1 MSLAS
6 RSKKYCIDCFLLLK
20 YEKSQPSKIAA
31 CHILLNSSFLFKM
44 LCNGTDTSQKV
55 WYMEPQSAKYCF
67 SIVSSVLILQHVT
80 EPLMLLYTL
89 PDDTV
94 CNIAT
99 NSDNVTVN
107 STDSLFWFLAWVT
120 WSTGDWSFRHCA
132 LGVGSGCLILIMSKI
147 SLIFSRSVNFDAIGT
162 KMDRSL
168 LDKKSFFRMRRF
180 FSFTKIVGFLN
191 FLLFLFSVNILP
203 DNTYWCWYCC

>member
-1 MSLAS
+1 
-6 RSKKYCIDCFLLLK
+6 
-20 YEKSQPSKIAA
+20 
-31 CHILLNSSFLFKM
+31 M

-132 LGVGSGCLILIMSKI
+132 LGVGSGCLILIMSNI
-147 SLIFSRSVNFDAIGT
+147 SLIFSRSVNFDAIVT

-168 LDKKSFFRMRRF
+168 LDKKSFFRMLGF
-180 FSFTKIVGFLN
+180 FSFTKIESWILEFSFVFIFCKYTTWQYLLMLILLLGVGWIGKVGRVLVQTS
-191 FLLFLFSVNILP
+191 LDAWLG
-203 DNTYWCWYCC
+203 